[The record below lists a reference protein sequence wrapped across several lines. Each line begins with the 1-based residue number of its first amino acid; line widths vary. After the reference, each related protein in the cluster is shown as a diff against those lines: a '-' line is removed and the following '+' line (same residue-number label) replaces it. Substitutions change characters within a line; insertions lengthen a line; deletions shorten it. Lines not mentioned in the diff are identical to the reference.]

1 MKGGE
6 SGFFIYFSIQAA
18 SGVYSQA
25 AALYNVKQLP
35 ALFILDKNGNLVK
48 RVENIG
54 TLEASIKGLL

>member
-1 MKGGE
+1 MCVRDPQ
-6 SGFFIYFSIQAA
+6 S
-18 SGVYSQA
+18 VYSQA